1 MDRRTD
7 YKTALL
13 IDSAIHEAASEG
25 RPRAATELA
34 KMGVP
39 MDITLRVLT
48 RPSDRRHQIA
58 SLSTVAVEIKRQ

>member
-13 IDSAIHEAASEG
+13 FDSAIHEAASEG

-34 KMGVP
+34 RMGVP
-39 MDITLRVLT
+39 LEVTMRVLT
-48 RPSDRRHQIA
+48 RPVERRHQIA
-58 SLSTVAVEIKRQ
+58 SLSTVAVELKRQ

>member
-34 KMGVP
+34 KLGVP
-39 MDITLRVLT
+39 MEITMRVLT

>member
-13 IDSAIHEAASEG
+13 IDAAIHEAASEG
-25 RPRAATELA
+25 HPRAATELA
-34 KMGVP
+34 RIGVP
-39 MDITLRVLT
+39 MEVTMRVLT

-58 SLSTVAVEIKRQ
+58 SLSTVAVELKRQ

>member
-13 IDSAIHEAASEG
+13 IDSTIHEAASEG

-34 KMGVP
+34 RMGVP
-39 MDITLRVLT
+39 LEVTMRVLT
-48 RPSDRRHQIA
+48 RPVERRHQIA
-58 SLSTVAVEIKRQ
+58 SLSTVAVEVKRQ

>member
-25 RPRAATELA
+25 RPHAATELA

-39 MDITLRVLT
+39 LEITMRVLT
-48 RPSDRRHQIA
+48 RPVERRHQMA

>member
-13 IDSAIHEAASEG
+13 IDAAIHEAASEG

-34 KMGVP
+34 GIGVP
-39 MDITLRVLT
+39 LEITMRVLT
-48 RPSDRRHQIA
+48 RPAERRHQLA
-58 SLSTVAVEIKRQ
+58 SLNTVAVEIKRQ

>member
-13 IDSAIHEAASEG
+13 IENLIHDAVGNE
-25 RPRAATELA
+25 RATVARELA

-39 MDITLRVLT
+39 LEVALRVLT
-48 RPSDRRHQIA
+48 RPSERRQQF
-58 SLSTVAVEIKRQ
+58 SLQDAHSGA

>member
-34 KMGVP
+34 RMGVP
-39 MDITLRVLT
+39 LETTMRVLT
-48 RPSDRRHQIA
+48 RPVERRHQIA
-58 SLSTVAVEIKRQ
+58 SLSTVAVELKRQ

>member
-1 MDRRTD
+1 MDRRND

-13 IDSAIHEAASEG
+13 IDAAIHEAASEG

-34 KMGVP
+34 RIGVP
-39 MDITLRVLT
+39 MEVTMRVLT
-48 RPSDRRHQIA
+48 RPGERRHQIA